1 MGGDFKSNKL
11 HCLYLQKKMRQLVKS
26 LIVNDRIL
34 LEYKLNEL
42 RLIVVGYLYNTHC
55 LII

>member
-1 MGGDFKSNKL
+1 
-11 HCLYLQKKMRQLVKS
+11 MRQLVKS
-26 LIVNDRIL
+26 LIVNVRIL

-42 RLIVVGYLYNTHC
+42 RLIVVGYLYNIHY